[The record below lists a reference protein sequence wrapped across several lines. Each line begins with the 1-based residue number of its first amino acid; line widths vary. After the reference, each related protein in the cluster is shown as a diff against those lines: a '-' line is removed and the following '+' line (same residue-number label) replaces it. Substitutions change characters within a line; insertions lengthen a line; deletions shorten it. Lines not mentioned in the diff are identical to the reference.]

1 MLLRPTFMSLFV
13 FILFCLGCSS
23 TPLKSIDTIDD
34 VAIDS
39 ATDTMTTPSNDL
51 DADGYAPG
59 QGDCNDSDPTIHPQ
73 APDIP
78 ADGIDQDCNGRDN
91 DADPENGER
100 IFANHCTDCHFDGGF
115 DISIGSSTNYQVYII
130 IHYGF
135 GPMPGFFA
143 TLSESEIF
151 DVVLYLREEFNQ

>member
-1 MLLRPTFMSLFV
+1 MRFFGPTLF
-13 FILFCLGCSS
+13 LLGCSS
-23 TPLKSIDTIDD
+23 ASLKPIATPDE
-34 VAIDS
+34 VAHDS
-39 ATDTMTTPSNDL
+39 ATDTAVLPHSKDL

-78 ADGIDQDCNGRDN
+78 RDGIDQDCNGRDN

-151 DVVLYLREEFNQ
+151 DVLLYLRARFNE